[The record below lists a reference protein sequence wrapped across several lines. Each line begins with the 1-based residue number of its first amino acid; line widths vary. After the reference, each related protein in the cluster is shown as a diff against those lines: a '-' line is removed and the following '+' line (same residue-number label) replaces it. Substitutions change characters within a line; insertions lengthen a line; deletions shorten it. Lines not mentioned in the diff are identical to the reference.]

1 MDKCLIKDLKFF
13 YDSWL
18 IGGGGQLKMYDII
31 NGHSIS
37 FDIKLAYKQKNYKI
51 QIKF

>member
-1 MDKCLIKDLKFF
+1 MDKCSIKDFKFI

-18 IGGGGQLKMYDII
+18 IVGGGQLKMNGVI

-37 FDIKLAYKQKNYKI
+37 FDIKL
-51 QIKF
+51 

>member
-1 MDKCLIKDLKFF
+1 MFNTGFEVF

-18 IGGGGQLKMYDII
+18 IVGGGQLKMDDVI

-37 FDIKLAYKQKNYKI
+37 FDIKL
-51 QIKF
+51 